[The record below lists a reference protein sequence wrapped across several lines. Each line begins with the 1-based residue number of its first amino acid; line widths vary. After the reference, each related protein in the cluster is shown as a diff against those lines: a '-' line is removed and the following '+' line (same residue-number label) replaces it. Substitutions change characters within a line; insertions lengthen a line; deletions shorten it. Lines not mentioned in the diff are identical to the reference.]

1 LTYRGSFVNV
11 LIKIGGVVAQHSDIK
26 ERILADIASGS
37 LPFGARLTLDDLAA
51 RYEASHMPIREA
63 VRGLQ
68 GAGVLETGPG
78 RSARVRQFNVKFIE
92 ELFSTRA
99 ALETMLVRH
108 AAQHITPL
116 QLRQLEG
123 IEEEFEARLDVEDYT
138 GALNQNRMLHA
149 AINEIASNPEAVG
162 IINRHWWLISALWQR
177 VGYAPQRYSS
187 VVNDHR
193 HLLHAFKRNDVDAA
207 GTLMGAHVIKAKFDL
222 LSRLEVLR
230 KTGTSPIDES

>member
-1 LTYRGSFVNV
+1 MT
-11 LIKIGGVVAQHSDIK
+11 QHSDIR
-26 ERILADIASGS
+26 ERILADIASGT

-78 RSARVRQFNVKFIE
+78 RSARVRQFNAKFIE

-108 AAQHITPL
+108 AAQHITPA
-116 QLRQLEG
+116 QLRQLES
-123 IEEEFEARLDVEDYT
+123 IEEELEARLDVQDYT
-138 GALNQNRMLHA
+138 GALNQNRLLHA
-149 AINEIASNPEAVG
+149 AINEIASNPEAVN

-177 VGYAPQRYSS
+177 VGYAPERYSN

-222 LSRLEVLR
+222 LSRLEILR
-230 KTGTSPIDES
+230 TTGKSPIDA

>member
-1 LTYRGSFVNV
+1 
-11 LIKIGGVVAQHSDIK
+11 VAQHSDIK
-26 ERILADIASGS
+26 ERILADIASGT
-37 LPFGARLTLDDLAA
+37 LAFGARLTLDDLAE

-78 RSARVRQFNVKFIE
+78 RSARVRQFNAKFIE

-99 ALETMLVRH
+99 ALETMLVRQ
-108 AAQHITPL
+108 AAQHITPA
-116 QLRQLEG
+116 QLRQLED
-123 IEEEFEARLDVEDYT
+123 IEHELEVCLDAQDYT
-138 GALNQNRMLHA
+138 GALSENRMLHA

-177 VGYAPQRYSS
+177 VGYAPERYTS
-187 VVNDHR
+187 VVSDHR

-222 LSRLEVLR
+222 LTRLEMLR
-230 KTGTSPIDES
+230 ATGKSPIDAA